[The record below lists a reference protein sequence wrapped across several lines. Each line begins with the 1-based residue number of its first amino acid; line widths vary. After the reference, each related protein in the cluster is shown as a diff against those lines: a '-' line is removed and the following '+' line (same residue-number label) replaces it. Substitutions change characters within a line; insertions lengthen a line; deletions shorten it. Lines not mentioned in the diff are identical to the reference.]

1 MNIEKYYK
9 VRRQKLSPASRRIFI
24 EADYLIQLAKLKG
37 DFFLPSLT
45 TLSKLYSYHNIKNP
59 PCQ

>member
-37 DFFLPSLT
+37 DFFSAQFDNVVKT
-45 TLSKLYSYHNIKNP
+45 VFLS
-59 PCQ
+59 